1 MKVYIKPDKNIM
13 NLLQKAY
20 LDEKKCL
27 FFVFEKKNI
36 YIYIHIYI
44 YIFGKLQ
51 IKKIIK
57 FF

>member
-27 FFVFEKKNI
+27 FFVFEKKKK
-36 YIYIHIYI
+36 YIYI